1 MKLIRVPYL
10 ACLLACLAMSS
21 LEAQNDV
28 PTKIVENPYYPFK
41 VNTTWTY
48 KINSNDKVRD
58 EKKLVFKVIRH
69 ERVGN
74 TLCAVVEGKFDGKV
88 LSTEDI
94 GINQEGICRFKV
106 GDSVVNPPLCLLK
119 LPASTN
125 SWKVEGKVKD
135 ETIKGT
141 FQGGKEEATKVP
153 LGTYPTVVSK
163 TDDMDINGVKTGV
176 TYYFAKDVGM
186 VKQVIKYQHGTMPMT
201 MMLELEGFEMGK

>member
-1 MKLIRVPYL
+1 MKWIRVPYL
-10 ACLLACLAMSS
+10 VCLLVCLAMTS

-48 KINSNDKVRD
+48 KIVSGDKTRD
-58 EKKLVFKVIRH
+58 EKKLVYKVIRH

-74 TLCAVVEGKFDGKV
+74 TMCAVIEGKLDGKV

-94 GINQEGICRFKV
+94 GINQDGICRFKV
-106 GDSVVNPPLCLLK
+106 GDSALNPPFCLMK
-119 LPASTN
+119 LPAGTT

-153 LGTYPTVVSK
+153 LGTYPTLVSK
-163 TDDMDINGVKTGV
+163 ADDLDINGVKAGV

-186 VKQVIKYQHGTMPMT
+186 VKQIIKLPTGT
-201 MMLELEGFEMGK
+201 MMLELEAFETGK